1 MKHKLEL
8 LITVPLLLVL
18 YPIMALIL
26 VSVAYYHSLRVVA
39 REGISGLQ
47 ERFDGITNLVEIM
60 TEEIEND

>member
-8 LITVPLLLVL
+8 FLVAPTILVL

-26 VSVAYYHSLRVVA
+26 VSVAYYHSLMVVA

-47 ERFDGITNLVEIM
+47 ERFDDVTNLVKVM